1 MFRFN
6 AALSVSLGLAR
17 VFTVT
22 TKYVLTQSIMGLP
35 KI

>member
-1 MFRFN
+1 MFHFN